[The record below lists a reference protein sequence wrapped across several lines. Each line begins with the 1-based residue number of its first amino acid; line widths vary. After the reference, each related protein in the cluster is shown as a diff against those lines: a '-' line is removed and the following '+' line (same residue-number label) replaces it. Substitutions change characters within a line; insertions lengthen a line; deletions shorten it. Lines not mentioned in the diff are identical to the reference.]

1 MAPTRLKVNKTEP
14 TKKGITT
21 RSRNLGTADTSL
33 KAIDEKIKR
42 KANSPPKEKEIKR
55 SAFGD
60 ITNAIN
66 KSVGVDLKQQ
76 PKHVTYHENCAPVFK
91 FNPFKASNIKFP
103 KVAINPTGPVA
114 KTRQS
119 QINKVEH
126 SIGPKIKFPEI
137 KPRPSVAPSRKKTL
151 IKERDSSSKSIE
163 HNADVLSVNSSKHKR
178 SSVENKTLSDEMLKL
193 NRCVVSLNKIEVD
206 TGIKACVKV
215 SKQVKVK
222 SVVDTSTAASK
233 TVKVVQLE
241 LNAEAK
247 HVDVV
252 TLRSDTL
259 EITKKVKEVTL
270 TSNSIETI
278 DTLHE
283 NDKCL
288 AEADQQ
294 PSLLNEDASGSSLYV
309 SASEEISLEEY
320 NSRTESSPAWR
331 EVCALNNS
339 EFETLNDQ
347 KKKGFGT
354 HNFFISIDDKRMTRS
369 ATKQAEQLDIQI
381 STSVPVIRLPL
392 GVEDFDEECQNDPC
406 QASIYAMDI
415 FNYLKE
421 REASFRIDQNYMSRQ
436 PRLTPPMRTVL
447 VDWLVEIQESF
458 ELNHETLY
466 LAVKMVDLFLTKA
479 MVEKDDLQLVGAAAA
494 FVSAKFDERL
504 PPVIDDFLYICD
516 GAYTRNELLAMEIKL
531 LKTLDFDLGIP
542 LSYRFLR
549 RYARCAKTSMPT
561 LTLARYIL
569 ELSLMDYTLIS
580 CSDSKMAAAALLLAL
595 KMRFISE
602 WTPTLEYYSGY
613 KLEDIKSLVY
623 RLNEMLHKRKDRD
636 SPSTVVNKYKHRD
649 GRDPKPSLKGREFIK
664 VFLQLLLTHH
674 C

>member
-1 MAPTRLKVNKTEP
+1 MAPTRLKVNKAEP

-21 RSRNLGTADTSL
+21 RSRNPGTADTSL

-42 KANSPPKEKEIKR
+42 KANSPPKDKETKR

-91 FNPFKASNIKFP
+91 LNPFKASNIKFP

-163 HNADVLSVNSSKHKR
+163 HNANVLSVNSSKHKK

-193 NRCVVSLNKIEVD
+193 NRCVVSLDKIEGD
-206 TGIKACVKV
+206 TEIKACVKV

-222 SVVDTSTAASK
+222 SVVETSTAVSK

-247 HVDVV
+247 DVDLV

-283 NDKCL
+283 NDKGL
-288 AEADQQ
+288 AEAEQQ

-309 SASEEISLEEY
+309 SASEDI
-320 NSRTESSPAWR
+320 
-331 EVCALNNS
+331 
-339 EFETLNDQ
+339 
-347 KKKGFGT
+347 
-354 HNFFISIDDKRMTRS
+354 IDDKRMTRS

-421 REASFRIDQNYMSRQ
+421 REESFRIDQNYMSRQ

-636 SPSTVVNKYKHRD
+636 SLSTVVNKYKHR
-649 GRDPKPSLKGREFIK
+649 
-664 VFLQLLLTHH
+664 
-674 C
+674 

>member
-14 TKKGITT
+14 AKKGITT
-21 RSRNLGTADTSL
+21 RSRNLGTADTSV

-42 KANSPPKEKEIKR
+42 KANSPPKDKETKR

-66 KSVGVDLKQQ
+66 KSVVVDLKQQ

-103 KVAINPTGPVA
+103 KVAINHMGPVA

-126 SIGPKIKFPEI
+126 SIGPKIQFPEI
-137 KPRPSVAPSRKKTL
+137 KPRSSVAPAHKKTL
-151 IKERDSSSKSIE
+151 IKARNSSSKSIE
-163 HNADVLSVNSSKHKR
+163 HDANVLSVNSSKHKR
-178 SSVENKTLSDEMLKL
+178 SSVENKTLSDEKLKL
-193 NRCVVSLNKIEVD
+193 GRCVVSLNKIEVD

-222 SVVDTSTAASK
+222 SVVESSTAVSK

-247 HVDVV
+247 DVV
-252 TLRSDTL
+252 TLRSETL

-270 TSNSIETI
+270 TSNSVET
-278 DTLHE
+278 LYE
-283 NDKCL
+283 NDKCS
-288 AEADQQ
+288 AEAEQQ

-309 SASEEISLEEY
+309 SASEDI
-320 NSRTESSPAWR
+320 
-331 EVCALNNS
+331 
-339 EFETLNDQ
+339 
-347 KKKGFGT
+347 
-354 HNFFISIDDKRMTRS
+354 IDDKRLTRS
-369 ATKQAEQLDIQI
+369 ATKQAEQLDTQI
-381 STSVPVIRLPL
+381 STSVQVIRLPL

-421 REASFRIDQNYMSRQ
+421 REASFPIDQNYMSRQ
-436 PRLTPPMRTVL
+436 PRLTPSMRTVL

-531 LKTLDFDLGIP
+531 LKTLDFDLGVP

-549 RYARCAKTSMPT
+549 RFARCAKTSMPT

-636 SPSTVVNKYKHRD
+636 SLSTVVNKYKHR
-649 GRDPKPSLKGREFIK
+649 
-664 VFLQLLLTHH
+664 
-674 C
+674 

>member
-21 RSRNLGTADTSL
+21 RSRNLGTAETSL

-42 KANSPPKEKEIKR
+42 KANSPPKEKETKR

-91 FNPFKASNIKFP
+91 FNSFKASNIKFP

-163 HNADVLSVNSSKHKR
+163 HNANVISVNSSKHKK

-193 NRCVVSLNKIEVD
+193 NRCVVSLDKIEVD
-206 TGIKACVKV
+206 TEIKACVKV

-222 SVVDTSTAASK
+222 SVVETSTAVSK

-247 HVDVV
+247 DVDLV

-283 NDKCL
+283 NDKGL
-288 AEADQQ
+288 AEAEQQ
-294 PSLLNEDASGSSLYV
+294 PSLLNEDASG
-309 SASEEISLEEY
+309 
-320 NSRTESSPAWR
+320 
-331 EVCALNNS
+331 
-339 EFETLNDQ
+339 
-347 KKKGFGT
+347 
-354 HNFFISIDDKRMTRS
+354 IDDKRMTRS

-381 STSVPVIRLPL
+381 STIVPVIRLPL

-494 FVSAKFDERL
+494 FVSAKFD
-504 PPVIDDFLYICD
+504 
-516 GAYTRNELLAMEIKL
+516 
-531 LKTLDFDLGIP
+531 
-542 LSYRFLR
+542 
-549 RYARCAKTSMPT
+549 CAKTSMPT

-636 SPSTVVNKYKHRD
+636 SLSTVVNKYKHR
-649 GRDPKPSLKGREFIK
+649 
-664 VFLQLLLTHH
+664 
-674 C
+674 